1 MRSVVFF
8 MVLTLVV
15 GAGMA
20 TAAEITLNPTA
31 DAPVFAHPS
40 YINRNM
46 GSQTYGY
53 WGFYNYPFRTFC
65 KYDCSSVS
73 GTVTKV
79 ELQFRLMQNNYATGK
94 MWACKV
100 NASWT
105 ETGVTWSNQPAHDD
119 NAATGRML
127 DIDWV
132 SGNGPHKVAMTS
144 VANTIVQ
151 GWATTPATN
160 YGLVLK
166 KNPESGNVPRCY
178 PYMKESGTGVQLI
191 VTYTPSAVAPSS
203 VGKVKAL
210 YR

>member
-15 GAGMA
+15 GAGTA
-20 TAAEITLNPTA
+20 TAAEVTLNPTA

-65 KYDCSSVS
+65 KYDCSAVS

-100 NASWT
+100 NARWT
-105 ETGVTWSNQPAHDD
+105 ETGVTWANQPAHDD

-132 SGNGPHKVAMTS
+132 SGNGPH
-144 VANTIVQ
+144 TIIT
-151 GWATTPATN
+151 G
-160 YGLVLK
+160 
-166 KNPESGNVPRCY
+166 GNVVEALARQLVQRGIQEAQRFAGHLIGNSDQPGPLRC
-178 PYMKESGTGVQLI
+178 
-191 VTYTPSAVAPSS
+191 
-203 VGKVKAL
+203 
-210 YR
+210 